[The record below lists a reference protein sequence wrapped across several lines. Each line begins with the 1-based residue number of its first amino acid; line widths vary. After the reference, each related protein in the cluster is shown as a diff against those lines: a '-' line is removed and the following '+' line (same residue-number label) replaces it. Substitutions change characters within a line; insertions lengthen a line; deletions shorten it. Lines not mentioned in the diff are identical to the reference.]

1 MMHKYSIKI
10 LLLMF
15 LLPACMF
22 TNSLQK
28 KLYVQSHVS
37 KEYNLPEYPKKYK
50 IICGKQSIITNNN
63 EKYYQLQFDSV
74 LKGKNRFLNIEFL
87 MNNKDN
93 IFPAV
98 YETSE
103 KIANGS
109 LCYLYLISSA
119 SFYSEEKDMVSK
131 MFDYSYKLP
140 SDFDTIKEYLPKS
153 TIANTGDTVIIA
165 NLNFSNYFNANNIAF
180 ILWQKDTTNTWQV
193 SYELFFPETSKNLIK
208 SKIKWKGRKRAL
220 YYAKHSF
227 YILTFCVDVITF
239 PFQLLLLKGQMK

>member
-1 MMHKYSIKI
+1 MIYKYSIKI

-15 LLPACMF
+15 FLPACMF

-37 KEYNLPEYPKKYK
+37 KEYNLPEYPQKYK
-50 IICGKQSIITNNN
+50 ILCGKQNLIT
-63 EKYYQLQFDSV
+63 KSDKKHYQLQFDSV

-87 MNNKDN
+87 LDNKDN
-93 IFPAV
+93 IFPEV

-103 KIANGS
+103 KITNGS

-119 SFYSEEKDMVSK
+119 SFYGEEKDIVSK
-131 MFDYSYKLP
+131 LFDYSYKLP
-140 SDFDTIKEYLPKS
+140 SDFDTIKGYLPKS
-153 TIANTGDTVIIA
+153 TIANTEDTVIMA

-180 ILWQKDTTNTWQV
+180 ILWQKDTANNWQV
-193 SYELFFPETSKNLIK
+193 SNELYFPEISKNHIK
-208 SKIKWKGRKRAL
+208 SKIKWKSRKRIW

-227 YILTFCVDVITF
+227 YIVTFCVDVITF
-239 PFQLLLLKGQMK
+239 PFQLLLLKEQVK